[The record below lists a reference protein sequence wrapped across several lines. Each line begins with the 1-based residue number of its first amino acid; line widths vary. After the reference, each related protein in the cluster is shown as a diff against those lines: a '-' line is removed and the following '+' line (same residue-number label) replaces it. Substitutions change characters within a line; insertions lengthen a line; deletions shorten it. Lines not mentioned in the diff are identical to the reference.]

1 MSTWFAVISWAM
13 RSRVPPGMVMTRSM
27 AGIGASPAF
36 AAHQSRRRSMKTW
49 LSVKRVTFQA
59 PVVTG
64 HPFSR
69 SKKRKAA
76 TILDAF
82 PDMGRQPLQADV
94 EIVDQVT

>member
-13 RSRVPPGMVMTRSM
+13 RSRVPPGMVITRSM
-27 AGIGASPAF
+27 AGIGDNPAL
-36 AAHQSRRRSMKTW
+36 AAHHCGSRSMKTW

-59 PVVTG
+59 LVVTG

-82 PDMGRQPLQADV
+82 PDMRRQPLKADI